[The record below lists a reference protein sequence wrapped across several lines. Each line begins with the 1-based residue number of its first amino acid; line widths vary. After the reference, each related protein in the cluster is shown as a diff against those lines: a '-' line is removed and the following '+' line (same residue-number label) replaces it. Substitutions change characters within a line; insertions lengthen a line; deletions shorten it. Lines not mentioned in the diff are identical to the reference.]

1 MNPSPKNADS
11 STKEETPKAEKATK
25 TTKAAAKKPAAAKK
39 AAPKAAAKSA
49 AKTSAKT
56 SAKPSAPAAKK
67 TAASKATP
75 SSKGAA
81 RKLKVKDA
89 FPNRQYTFATGKRK
103 TAVATVRLYPQGKGK
118 CVVNNLASTDYF
130 VGTGEERMRSPLA
143 ALGMEKT
150 VDISIRVTGGGLS
163 AQAEAARHGIARA
176 AVVMDAEHRPALK
189 KAGLLTRDA
198 RRKERKKPGLR
209 RARRSPQ
216 WSKR

>member
-11 STKEETPKAEKATK
+11 SNKEEPAPKAEKATK
-25 TTKAAAKKPAAAKK
+25 TAKSAAKKPAATKK

-49 AKTSAKT
+49 AKKPAKT
-56 SAKPSAPAAKK
+56 TAPSAKK
-67 TAASKATP
+67 TTASKATP
-75 SSKGAA
+75 TSKGAA
-81 RKLKVKDA
+81 RKLTIKDA

-118 CVVNNLASTDYF
+118 CVVNNLPSTDYF

>member
-11 STKEETPKAEKATK
+11 SNKEEPAPKAEKATK
-25 TTKAAAKKPAAAKK
+25 TAKPAAKKPAAAKK
-39 AAPKAAAKSA
+39 AAPKAAAKA
-49 AKTSAKT
+49 APAPKASK
-56 SAKPSAPAAKK
+56 PAAKK
-67 TAASKATP
+67 PAAAKTTKASPT
-75 SSKGAA
+75 SKGAA
-81 RKLKVKDA
+81 RKLTIKDA

-118 CVVNNLASTDYF
+118 CVVNNLPSTDYF

>member
-1 MNPSPKNADS
+1 MNPSPKNTDS
-11 STKEETPKAEKATK
+11 STKEEPAPKAEKATK
-25 TTKAAAKKPAAAKK
+25 TAKPAAKKPAATKK
-39 AAPKAAAKSA
+39 ATPKAAAKSA
-49 AKTSAKT
+49 AKKPAKT
-56 SAKPSAPAAKK
+56 TAPSAKK
-67 TAASKATP
+67 TTASKATP
-75 SSKGAA
+75 TSKGAA
-81 RKLKVKDA
+81 RKLTIKDA

-118 CVVNNLASTDYF
+118 CVVNNLPSTDYF

>member
-1 MNPSPKNADS
+1 MNPSPKNTDS
-11 STKEETPKAEKATK
+11 STKEEAPKAEKATK
-25 TTKAAAKKPAAAKK
+25 TAKSAAKKPAATKK
-39 AAPKAAAKSA
+39 ATPKAAAKSA
-49 AKTSAKT
+49 AKKPAKT
-56 SAKPSAPAAKK
+56 TAPSAKK
-67 TAASKATP
+67 TTASKATP
-75 SSKGAA
+75 TSKGAA
-81 RKLKVKDA
+81 RKLTIKDA

-118 CVVNNLASTDYF
+118 CVVNNLPSTDYF

>member
-11 STKEETPKAEKATK
+11 SAKEEPAPKAEKATK
-25 TTKAAAKKPAAAKK
+25 TTKAAAKKPAATKK
-39 AAPKAAAKSA
+39 ATPKAAAKSA
-49 AKTSAKT
+49 AKKPAKT
-56 SAKPSAPAAKK
+56 TAPSAKK
-67 TAASKATP
+67 TTASKATP
-75 SSKGAA
+75 TSKGAA
-81 RKLKVKDA
+81 RKLTIKDA

>member
-11 STKEETPKAEKATK
+11 SNKEEPAPKAEKATK
-25 TTKAAAKKPAAAKK
+25 TAKSAAKKPAATKK

-49 AKTSAKT
+49 AKKPAKT
-56 SAKPSAPAAKK
+56 TAPSAKK
-67 TAASKATP
+67 TTASKATP
-75 SSKGAA
+75 TSKGAA
-81 RKLKVKDA
+81 RKLTIKDA